1 VGTPV
6 IVTVEILKQLENASA
21 FKDAYIPIAVLLEG
35 KFKSLYARRMAG
47 MMDSLQKEMGQPYLP
62 EAQKPGKVLV
72 TGDGDWVLN
81 AVSREG
87 MLPMG
92 ANPFTQYTFANRDF
106 LLNTVDYMTDQSGI
120 MATRNRD
127 FVMRLL
133 DPKKLEQQSATW
145 RWINIGLPLVIL
157 LLVAFISQTVRRK
170 RFAS

>member
-1 VGTPV
+1 
-6 IVTVEILKQLENASA
+6 
-21 FKDAYIPIAVLLEG
+21 
-35 KFKSLYARRMAG
+35 
-47 MMDSLQKEMGQPYLP
+47 
-62 EAQKPGKVLV
+62 
-72 TGDGDWVLN
+72 
-81 AVSREG
+81 
-87 MLPMG
+87 
-92 ANPFTQYTFANRDF
+92 
-106 LLNTVDYMTDQSGI
+106 MTDQSGI